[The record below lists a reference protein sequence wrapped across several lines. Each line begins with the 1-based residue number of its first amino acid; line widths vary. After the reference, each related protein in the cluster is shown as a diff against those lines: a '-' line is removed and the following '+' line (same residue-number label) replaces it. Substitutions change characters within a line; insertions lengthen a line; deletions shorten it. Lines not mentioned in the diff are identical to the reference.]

1 LSRDVGAGTVVGEQ
15 FGRRGIPESEEKQ
28 RSNAQNKDLFI
39 GEFSLDK
46 RLGQGK
52 YKRVRRS
59 ISPGVLKD
67 TVNALFLT
75 LKAPTILDP
84 RSHRF
89 WLNTITLI

>member
-52 YKRVRRS
+52 YKRGRR

-75 LKAPTILDP
+75 FESTDHLGSKGHT
-84 RSHRF
+84 HF
-89 WLNTITLI
+89 G